1 MSDESTFIALEYKV
15 NDKITIRLNQKQI
28 QTIQTTI
35 INNIKFRQ
43 KMFQWQLGQRK
54 TKFNIFITD
63 AECTSLKFNFI

>member
-15 NDKITIRLNQKQI
+15 NDKIQI
-28 QTIQTTI
+28 QTIQPTI